1 MVEIRQL
8 CDNHDLVLLQ
18 EHWLLP
24 NELHLLSEV
33 HTEFLAFGASAV
45 DIGSNILIGRPYG
58 GRPTAILF
66 NKIFADCI
74 SPLQIDDPRL
84 TGR

>member
-8 CDNHDLVLLQ
+8 CANHDLVLLQ

-33 HTEFLAFGASAV
+33 HTDFLAFGAFAV

-58 GRPTAILF
+58 GTAILF
-66 NKIFADCI
+66 NKIFA
-74 SPLQIDDPRL
+74 LQCKLMILDLQVLR
-84 TGR
+84 